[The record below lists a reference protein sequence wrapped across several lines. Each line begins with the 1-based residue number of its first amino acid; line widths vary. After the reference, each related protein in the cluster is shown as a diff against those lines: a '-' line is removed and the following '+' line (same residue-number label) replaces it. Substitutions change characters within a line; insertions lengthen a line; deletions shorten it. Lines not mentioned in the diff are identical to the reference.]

1 MRRAAHIVVLAVVLA
16 GLCACG
22 HRGRV
27 IPENK
32 LVRIYHDMF
41 LADQWVRDHPDARE
55 VADTTLLFD
64 PIFRRYGYS
73 FEDYDR
79 SVQYYLDHTER
90 YFKLLNRVEKQL
102 RKEGDALQL
111 EADRLAA
118 RDVELSKYRRGFSRK
133 DFSTDSLRWAGVQ
146 TLWPVD
152 TLPAVDTLAA
162 PADSLAREGAVE
174 LIPIPEQLMPL
185 KTRPSRVNKQI
196 KLNETE

>member
-1 MRRAAHIVVLAVVLA
+1 M
-16 GLCACG
+16 
-22 HRGRV
+22 
-27 IPENK
+27 
-32 LVRIYHDMF
+32 
-41 LADQWVRDHPDARE
+41 
-55 VADTTLLFD
+55 
-64 PIFRRYGYS
+64 
-73 FEDYDR
+73 
-79 SVQYYLDHTER
+79 
-90 YFKLLNRVEKQL
+90 LNRVEKQL